1 MSYAQHQKS
10 QLEEIESYQ
19 DESSSFLQHQ
29 DKESSCN
36 LDRFIS
42 PDNQSTN
49 TLEHHPQRII
59 NKFEHTPSPM
69 EGGVSKKYIEE
80 MMSMM
85 ERKYEC
91 INNKMARLEQ
101 ENRELRQRQ

>member
-1 MSYAQHQKS
+1 
-10 QLEEIESYQ
+10 
-19 DESSSFLQHQ
+19 
-29 DKESSCN
+29 
-36 LDRFIS
+36 
-42 PDNQSTN
+42 
-49 TLEHHPQRII
+49 
-59 NKFEHTPSPM
+59 M

-91 INNKMARLEQ
+91 ISNKMARLEQ